1 MSGVAP
7 IGDLPVNPISVRRA
21 RRPIWDA
28 NRVTYLWECRI
39 CGRRPYHRSDRMSDR
54 YRAAIGRPLDVPARE
69 RAIQGGL
76 RHLHRK
82 HTPCTC
88 CESGHDP
95 FTNADADSRFTND
108 EANS

>member
-7 IGDLPVNPISVRRA
+7 IGDHSVNPISVRRA

-28 NRVTYLWECRI
+28 GRITYMWERRL
-39 CGRRPYHRSDRMSDR
+39 CGRRAYHRSDRMSDR
-54 YRAAIGRPLDVPARE
+54 YRATIGREPDRHPRE
-69 RAIQGGL
+69 RATEGGL

-88 CESGHDP
+88 CAQGHDR
-95 FTNADADSRFTND
+95 FTDAADDSRFTNQ
-108 EANS
+108 ESGS